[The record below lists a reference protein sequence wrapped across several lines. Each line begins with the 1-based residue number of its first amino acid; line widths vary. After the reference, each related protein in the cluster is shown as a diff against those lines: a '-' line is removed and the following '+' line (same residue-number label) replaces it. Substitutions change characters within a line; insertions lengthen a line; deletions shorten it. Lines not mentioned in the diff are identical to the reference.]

1 MSEGI
6 DAGRR
11 SRRKVGSWRALRA
24 RAWAFY
30 FAHRPAIVLG
40 MGLCLVAV
48 HVLALHLLLAY
59 SPWPGI
65 AAAEL
70 GLTSR
75 WVEFDRYHQNRVG
88 LLARHAQALA
98 PGAALFVGDRLLA
111 ALDAGALADHAA
123 QLSVAGDTARGTAAR
138 MRHYA
143 RALGEARVVVLHVG
157 TNDLRY
163 RPPEALRP
171 YYDRILAAVPAGV
184 PVVVTDVLPVDEGA
198 FREYG
203 NAQVRAA
210 NRVLAQACAARPGCR
225 FAATAAGLTDA
236 GGGLDPRL
244 HVGDGVHLNAAGY
257 RAWLAALAPALAPW
271 RSF

>member
-1 MSEGI
+1 MRIKPWIEARWPWKEEPESPSI
-6 DAGRR
+6 GRR
-11 SRRKVGSWRALRA
+11 IVAEAFRSGHVVA
-24 RAWAFY
+24 RAASVVNRRGAGMSGRTETEHRPWWRPSSRAALWARVRAFY
-30 FAHRPAIVLG
+30 FARRPAIVLG
-40 MGLCLVAV
+40 MGLYLGLV
-48 HVLALHLLLAY
+48 HLLALYMLLSY
-59 SPWPGI
+59 SPWPAI

-75 WVEFDRYHQNRVG
+75 WIEFDRYHQNRVG

-98 PGAALFVGDRLLA
+98 PGAALFIGDSQLA
-111 ALDAGALADHAA
+111 ALDVAALADHAA

-143 RALGEARVVVLHVG
+143 RALREARVVVLHVG

-203 NAQVRAA
+203 NAQV
-210 NRVLAQACAARPGCR
+210 
-225 FAATAAGLTDA
+225 
-236 GGGLDPRL
+236 
-244 HVGDGVHLNAAGY
+244 
-257 RAWLAALAPALAPW
+257 
-271 RSF
+271 